1 MKHTK
6 GKGGTLVPLRRSD
19 LLADAEVSEDIV
31 EDGVTC
37 DVGSGDFTYGRDSTT
52 KVGRQEV
59 CGKAIR
65 QPRTHGP

>member
-1 MKHTK
+1 MN
-6 GKGGTLVPLRRSD
+6 TLIIICNASNHK
-19 LLADAEVSEDIV
+19 LLADAEVSKYIV
-31 EDGVTC
+31 KDGVTC
-37 DVGSGDFTYGRDSTT
+37 DVGSGNFSNGRDRTT